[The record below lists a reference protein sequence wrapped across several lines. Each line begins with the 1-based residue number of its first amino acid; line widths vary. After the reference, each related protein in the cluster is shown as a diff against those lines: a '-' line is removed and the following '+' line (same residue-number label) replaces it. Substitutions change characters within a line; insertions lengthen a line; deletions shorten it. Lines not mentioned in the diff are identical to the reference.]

1 MQLSENLS
9 FCKFIK
15 TWFIKPIIV
24 NKEKNK
30 FEKTIETVIS
40 VVESGEVLPLPGT
53 LILPRNIS
61 SANIPKKEDVSRN
74 QKSRFDILYLIYYFY
89 FIF

>member
-1 MQLSENLS
+1 M
-9 FCKFIK
+9 
-15 TWFIKPIIV
+15 
-24 NKEKNK
+24 
-30 FEKTIETVIS
+30 
-40 VVESGEVLPLPGT
+40 VESGEVLPLPGT